1 MDRQELERAQQL
13 STPPGTA
20 MDGQCDQDPPVDSG
34 ADTETGNTSILKHQ
48 SDLEE
53 MSLAAIPAAP
63 GFDIQSKDQD
73 SKATKDNEAKASLK
87 TKDTLQDDSQNPIN
101 SVPSPDLPSLKEAIQ
116 YINQVRHQ
124 FSEEPEKYPAFL
136 DILYACKDCR
146 YVLHSP

>member
-1 MDRQELERAQQL
+1 MDQEELI
-13 STPPGTA
+13 TPPDA
-20 MDGQCDQDPPVDSG
+20 VMDGQCDQDSSVDKC

-63 GFDIQSKDQD
+63 GLDIQPKDQD
-73 SKATKDNEAKASLK
+73 SKATKDNEAKASQK
-87 TKDTLQDDSQNPIN
+87 TEDTLQDDSQNPIN

-124 FSEEPEKYPAFL
+124 FSQEPEKYPAFL
-136 DILYACKDCR
+136 DILYAYKDCR